1 MLETKPVASHVDP
14 ITTEVIKSSL
24 IYASEE
30 MGIAV
35 RNAAYSPNIKER
47 LDHSCAIFDRQGRLI
62 AQAEHIPV
70 HLGSLPWGLRR
81 TLEELEVRGRT
92 MAPGEMWILND
103 PYISGT
109 HLNDVTVIRPIFVR
123 EGDSPQ
129 HVGYAASKAHHTD
142 VGGSVPG
149 SVSATASELFAEGLI
164 IAPMRLMIDDRVN
177 EEMVALIRG
186 NSRTPDARS
195 GDLKAQ
201 IAGNVT
207 GERRVLELI
216 ARYGVATF
224 DAAIER
230 ILDESERRM
239 RAALA
244 SLGDHDV
251 SVEDV
256 IEPPEPDG
264 ALLWLRA
271 RVRVRGGA
279 LEADFDGTDAQV
291 PFPLNAVLGV
301 TLSGIHY
308 MIRAATDPTIPM
320 NDGCFRPVEV
330 RVPQGT
336 ILNPRRPAA
345 VGGGN
350 VETSQRICDV
360 MLRAFA
366 KIVPSKM
373 PALSNGTM
381 SNVIAGGTGPDGT
394 PWAFY
399 ETNGGGMGARPNVD
413 GIDGI
418 HTHMTNTL
426 NTPIEAM
433 ERYFPIRMTRYEFAP
448 DTAGDG
454 TFRGGCGLVRAFEL
468 LGGDARV
475 TLLAERQRVAPS
487 GVQGGRDGA
496 PGRHSIRSA
505 DGSTRVVPAKVTI
518 DLHPG
523 DEVIAQ
529 TPGGGGYG
537 DPSKRDPLA
546 RERDQLNGLVRK
558 EKLA

>member
-1 MLETKPVASHVDP
+1 MSKARPRAADP

-47 LDHSCAIFDRQGRLI
+47 LDHSCAIFDRIGRLI

-70 HLGSLPWGLRR
+70 HLGSLPWGLRQTLK
-81 TLEELEVRGRT
+81 TLEARGRQ
-92 MAPGEMWILND
+92 MEPGEMWVLND
-103 PYISGT
+103 PYVSGT
-109 HLNDVTVIRPIFVR
+109 HLNDVTVIRPIFLGKGAKTV
-123 EGDSPQ
+123 
-129 HVGYAASKAHHTD
+129 HLGYAASKAHHTD

-149 SVSATASELFAEGLI
+149 SMSATAAELFAEGLI
-164 IAPMRLMIDDRVN
+164 IAPIRLMIDDRVN
-177 EEMVALIRG
+177 EEVVALIRG
-186 NSRTPDARS
+186 NSRTPEARS

-201 IAGNVT
+201 VAGNVT
-207 GERRVLELI
+207 GERRVLELV
-216 ARYGVATF
+216 ARYGLATF
-224 DAAIER
+224 EAAIER

-239 RAALA
+239 RAVLR
-244 SLGDHDV
+244 GFGERDV

-256 IEPPEPDG
+256 LEPPDPGD
-264 ALLWLRA
+264 LLHLRA
-271 RVRVRGGA
+271 RVRTHDGMIDV
-279 LEADFDGTDAQV
+279 DFAGTSLQV
-291 PFPLNAVLGV
+291 PFPVNAVLGV

-308 MIRAATDPTIPM
+308 VIRAATDPTIPM
-320 NDGCFRPVEV
+320 NEGCFRPVTV
-330 RVPQGT
+330 SVPEGT
-336 ILNPRRPAA
+336 LLNPRRPAP

-350 VETSQRICDV
+350 VETAQRICDV

-366 KIVPSKM
+366 RLAPQKM

-381 SNVIAGGTGPDGT
+381 SNVMTGGETADGT

-399 ETNGGGMGARPNVD
+399 ETIGGGMGARPDAD

-448 DTAGDG
+448 NTAGDG
-454 TFRGGCGLVRAFEL
+454 TYRGGCGLVRSFQL
-468 LGGDARV
+468 LAGSARAS
-475 TLLAERQRVAPS
+475 LLAERHRVAPS
-487 GVQGGRDGA
+487 GAQGGRDGA
-496 PGRHSIRSA
+496 PGRHSLRTSNGEERTIA
-505 DGSTRVVPAKVTI
+505 AKTTI

-523 DEVIAQ
+523 DEIIVQ

-537 DPSKRDPLA
+537 DPSQRDPAA
-546 RERDQLNGLVRK
+546 RERDRLNGLLTNMSK
-558 EKLA
+558 EEPA

>member
-1 MLETKPVASHVDP
+1 MSKTRPGAIDP
-14 ITTEVIKSSL
+14 ITTEVIRSSL

-47 LDHSCAIFDRQGRLI
+47 LDHSCAIFDRAGRLI

-70 HLGSLPWGLRR
+70 HLGSLPWGLRQTLK
-81 TLEELEVRGRT
+81 TLEARGRQ
-92 MAPGEMWILND
+92 MEPGEMWVLND

-109 HLNDVTVIRPIFVR
+109 HLNDVTVIRPIFLHAGAKTV
-123 EGDSPQ
+123 
-129 HVGYAASKAHHTD
+129 HLGYAASKAHHTD

-149 SVSATASELFAEGLI
+149 SMSATAPELFAEGLI
-164 IAPMRLMIDDRVN
+164 IAPIRLMIDDRVN
-177 EEMVALIRG
+177 EEVVALIRG
-186 NSRTPDARS
+186 NSRTPEARS

-201 IAGNVT
+201 VAGNVT
-207 GERRVLELI
+207 GERRVLELV
-216 ARYGVATF
+216 ARYGRATF
-224 DAAIER
+224 EAAIER

-239 RAALA
+239 RAVLR
-244 SLGDHDV
+244 GFGERDV

-256 IEPPEPDG
+256 LEPPDPGE
-264 ALLWLRA
+264 LLHLRA
-271 RVRVRGGA
+271 RVRTH
-279 LEADFDGTDAQV
+279 DGTIDVDFAGTSPQV
-291 PFPLNAVLGV
+291 PFPVNAVLGV

-308 MIRAATDPTIPM
+308 VIRAATDPTIPM
-320 NDGCFRPVEV
+320 NEGCFRPVTV
-330 RVPQGT
+330 SVPEGT
-336 ILNPRRPAA
+336 LLNPRRPAP

-350 VETSQRICDV
+350 VETAQRICDV

-366 KIVPSKM
+366 RLAPQKM

-381 SNVIAGGTGPDGT
+381 SNVMTGGETADGT

-399 ETNGGGMGARPNVD
+399 ETIGGGMGARPDAD

-448 DTAGDG
+448 NTSGDG
-454 TFRGGCGLVRAFEL
+454 TYRGGCGLVRSFQL
-468 LGGDARV
+468 LEGSARAS
-475 TLLAERQRVAPS
+475 LLAERHRVAPS
-487 GVQGGRDGA
+487 GAQDGRDGS
-496 PGRHSIRSA
+496 PGRHSLRASN
-505 DGSTRVVPAKVTI
+505 GEERVIGAKTTI
-518 DLHPG
+518 DLRPG
-523 DEVIAQ
+523 DEIIVQ

-537 DPSKRDPLA
+537 DPSRRDPVA
-546 RERDQLNGLVRK
+546 RERDQLNGLLTSLSK
-558 EKLA
+558 EEPA